1 MPDSIIINKV
11 ASVERCIER
20 ILEDYYGHEAEFE
33 TNFMR
38 QDAILLN
45 LQRACEQ
52 AIDIANHL
60 VRLQGLGAPQSTRDA
75 FVQLE
80 KAGIIDSSLSSRL
93 SLMVGFRNIA
103 VHEYSK
109 IDLNIV
115 RAIIEKHL
123 DDFRKFGKTALQ
135 FV

>member
-11 ASVERCIER
+11 ASVERCVER
-20 ILEDYYGHEAEFE
+20 ILEDYSGHEVELE

-52 AIDIANHL
+52 SIDIANHL

-80 KAGIIDSSLSSRL
+80 KAGVIDAALSSRL
-93 SLMVGFRNIA
+93 AHMVGFRNIA
-103 VHEYSK
+103 VHEYCK

-123 DDFRKFGKTALQ
+123 DDFREFGRVALQ